1 MHEDHLLKGSSVSP
15 LQSLI
20 AGSISGAVAR
30 YVLLLQ
36 KVITDNRQISS
47 WNNIKIAC
55 TINHEDRWSFTIV
68 PQLRWLLTI

>member
-36 KVITDNRQISS
+36 KVITDNRQISRLEQH
-47 WNNIKIAC
+47 K
-55 TINHEDRWSFTIV
+55 DR
-68 PQLRWLLTI
+68 LHH